1 MTMRKSFLWLFVFI
15 GVAIIV
21 VAWLA
26 LRYMPPKVPENLD
39 IPGIISYEETGRT
52 NREVSINAKV
62 SYLGAE
68 YDANLTLKLDSN
80 GQIVLPAE
88 DEVFTTVVAEEESLE
103 LWRDT
108 EKIGRLPIVFIAN
121 RNDASIYRVA
131 PPGTS
136 LRPISVRPGIQ
147 NLAVF
152 HFDTEIQGMEG
163 VTVKL
168 FRDGKQFDSGK
179 LPMITRL
186 AGKEGVAK
194 IDGVQIKGI
203 GGTGVFSVFYDEH
216 KLRVGTNK
224 ILPSARL
231 LGYACWH
238 ESGTFLGMSDV
249 CYILQGDKV
258 TILGAQRA
266 ESELANV
273 DIKGVVG
280 DPVTKDG
287 RLIIKTDGK
296 YVLVSKDGK
305 VDSINFSSDIPVSV
319 SGNLI
324 IADKRVYDLE
334 SRKEFLPNQKYWW
347 VADGVFISQVGKD
360 LIGISVGAEGMHEIW
375 RLRLSKPLSTDAKLM
390 RALNGIYYFRM
401 GNSCSDYLD
410 VSTGKCGKSV
420 SLLGMKALD
429 IFEGEDL
436 SFPNG
441 NKIKQNIV
449 CTDEQGKPLWARIG
463 TKPASFGATGVVV
476 WDEKAQST
484 IIYDVTNGNEIASWK
499 GTGILPKMLA
509 ESHFAATINK
519 NHVIF
524 IQRTIKY

>member
-1 MTMRKSFLWLFVFI
+1 MRKSYLWLFVFI

-26 LRYMPPKVPENLD
+26 FRYISPKVPENLE
-39 IPGIISYEETGRT
+39 IPGVVSYEETGRT

-68 YDANLTLKLDSN
+68 YDANLTLRLDSN
-80 GQIVLPAE
+80 GQIVLPAK
-88 DEVFTTVVAEEESLE
+88 DEVFTTVVAEEEGLE

-108 EKIGRLPIVFIAN
+108 EKIGRLPLVFIAN
-121 RNDASIYRVA
+121 RNDTSIYRVA

-194 IDGVQIKGI
+194 IDGVQIRGI

-224 ILPSARL
+224 ILPTARL
-231 LGYACWH
+231 LGYTCWH
-238 ESGTFLGMSDV
+238 ESGFFLGMSDV

-258 TILGAQRA
+258 AILGAQRA

-273 DIKGVVG
+273 DTKGVVG

-287 RLIIKTDGK
+287 KLVIKTDGK
-296 YVLVSKDGK
+296 YILVSKDGK
-305 VDSINFSSDIPVSV
+305 VDPINFSSDMPVSV

-324 IADKRVYDLE
+324 IADKRVYDIE
-334 SRKEFLPNQKYWW
+334 SKKELTFNQKYLW
-347 VADGVFISQVGKD
+347 VADGVFISQVGVN
-360 LIGISVGAEGMHEIW
+360 LIGTLVGAEGMREIW
-375 RLRLSKPLSTDAKLM
+375 RLRLTKPLSTDAKLLK
-390 RALNGIYYFRM
+390 ASNGIYYFRM
-401 GNSCSDYLD
+401 GNTCSEYLE
-410 VSTGKCGKSV
+410 VSTGKCGKNIT
-420 SLLGMKALD
+420 LLGMNALD
-429 IFEGEDL
+429 VFDGEDL

-441 NKIKQNIV
+441 NKIKQSIV
-449 CTDEQGKPLWARIG
+449 CTDLQGKPLWARMG
-463 TKPASFGATGVVV
+463 TKPASFGATGVIV

-499 GTGILPKMLA
+499 GAGIQPKMLDQ
-509 ESHFAATINK
+509 SHFAIIVNE
-519 NHVIF
+519 NHVIYV
-524 IQRTIKY
+524 QRTIKY